1 MKPGAFPL
9 VLKPGDEKAHV
20 IFDNVMFN
28 YIPGQNILN
37 GLTFTVPAGKK
48 IAIVGG
54 SGSGYVTKT
63 NACIKKSMRLGHSS
77 YVKSGFHKSEA
88 EGSFYPI

>member
-9 VLKPGDEKAHV
+9 ILKPGDEKAHV
-20 IFDNVMFN
+20 IFDNVVFN
-28 YIPGQNILN
+28 YLPAQSILN

-54 SGSGYVTKT
+54 SGSGYVT
-63 NACIKKSMRLGHSS
+63 
-77 YVKSGFHKSEA
+77 
-88 EGSFYPI
+88 